1 MSYKHVQYCIQM
13 FIFLSLLSGG
23 IYPGY
28 YTMQY
33 SFIFNALKI
42 MHMCVD
48 NVDSKL
54 KGIKTYSESAP
65 ICCRYKMYLKI
76 L

>member
-1 MSYKHVQYCIQM
+1 MYSIVYVKCLSSYHCFQGAYN
-13 FIFLSLLSGG
+13 LA
-23 IYPGY
+23 GY

-54 KGIKTYSESAP
+54 KGIQTYSESAP